1 MARQTSPQPAS
12 VDHESDGALVAR
24 ILTGDSV
31 RYAVLVRRYQERLFR
46 HARGMTGDA
55 DTAADLVQ
63 DAFVKA
69 YRHLDRCQ
77 DPERFGAWL
86 FRILANRCKDH
97 LRSPYQRAEAL
108 VHDTASVSDYSDPD
122 RTMLRTEIRGAVEA
136 ALSALPAAQ
145 REAFL
150 LKHLDGYSYDE
161 MAALLKV
168 SVPALKM
175 RVLRAREALQERLR
189 GLI

>member
-1 MARQTSPQPAS
+1 M
-12 VDHESDGALVAR
+12 DHESDGALVAR
-24 ILTGDSV
+24 ILAGDSV
-31 RYAVLVRRYQERLFR
+31 RYSVLVRRYQERLFR
-46 HARGMTGDA
+46 HARGMAGDA

-63 DAFVKA
+63 DAFIKA
-69 YRHLDRCQ
+69 YRNLDRCQ
-77 DPERFGAWL
+77 DPERFGAWV

-97 LRSPYQRAEAL
+97 LRSPHRRAEAL

-122 RTMLRTEIRGAVEA
+122 RTMLRTEIRGAVDS
-136 ALSALPAAQ
+136 ALASLPAAQ

-150 LKHLDGYSYDE
+150 LKHLEGYSYDE

-175 RVLRAREALQERLR
+175 RVLRAREALQEQLR

>member
-1 MARQTSPQPAS
+1 ME
-12 VDHESDGALVAR
+12 HESDGALVAR
-24 ILTGDSV
+24 ILAGDSV
-31 RYAVLVRRYQERLFR
+31 RYAVLVRRHQDRLFR

-97 LRSPYQRAEAL
+97 LRSPHQRAEAL
-108 VHDTASVSDYSDPD
+108 VHETASVSDYSDPD
-122 RTMLRTEIRGAVEA
+122 RTMLRTEIRGAVDA
-136 ALSALPAAQ
+136 ALAALPAAQ

-150 LKHLDGYSYDE
+150 LKHLEGYSYDE